1 MRTTVLFPL
10 TALVAVA
17 AGCGSEVREQTA
29 SSVPHR
35 DLTLV
40 TQNPQVAVASALET
54 RQLRTPHRTVHH
66 SQLAAQLAAQLAPV
80 TAAAPVLAAPQPVA
94 EPVPTPAIPINDRE
108 LPPGKTVTVI
118 PVSSGP
124 STGTDKTD
132 ELPADRGRTMI
143 AHGGGGTCRGG
154 GRRPGIGMAPAPR
167 PDFR

>member
-1 MRTTVLFPL
+1 MRTSFLSLAAV
-10 TALVAVA
+10 VAVA
-17 AGCGSEVREQTA
+17 AGCGSEVRERTTGSIPQ
-29 SSVPHR
+29 R

-40 TQNPQVAVASALET
+40 SPTAAVDVASPIET
-54 RQLRTPHRTVHH
+54 QQLRTLRRTVHH
-66 SQLAAQLAAQLAPV
+66 AQLAARLAALRV
-80 TAAAPVLAAPQPVA
+80 RAPVLAQPQPETATVPA
-94 EPVPTPAIPINDRE
+94 AVPTPATPVSDRE
-108 LPPGKTVTVI
+108 LLPGKTVTLI

-124 STGTDKTD
+124 SVGTDDTG